1 MVLRF
6 ARLFALAL
14 AVVIP
19 IRSWVVEPIVIASA
33 SMEPTLRVGTLL
45 VLDKWTLRRRAP
57 MRGEIVSFRS
67 PVGPEDMVKR
77 VIAVPGDVI
86 ELRDKKV
93 VLNGAVQDEDYA
105 VHHRQSETL
114 EGDSFGPLTVPPDSF
129 FVLGDNRDES
139 DDATVWKSASGQRIY
154 FLSRAALQGVVR
166 RLPWAA

>member
-14 AVVIP
+14 AVVLP
-19 IRSWVVEPIVIASA
+19 VRSWVMEPIVIASA

-45 VLDKWTLRRRAP
+45 ILDKWTLRGRGP
-57 MRGEIVSFRS
+57 QRGEIVSFRS
-67 PVGPEDMVKR
+67 PISPEDMVKR

-86 ELRDKKV
+86 ELREKKV
-93 VLNGAVQDEDYA
+93 ILNGKELDEDFA
-105 VHHRQSETL
+105 VHHREKETL
-114 EGDSFGPLTVPPDSF
+114 DGDSLGPLTVPPNSY

-139 DDATVWKSASGQRIY
+139 DDSSVWKKPGGERLY
-154 FLSRAALQGVVR
+154 FLSGSSLQGIVR